1 MPDFSI
7 VTSRKKAY
15 FDRSTM
21 PEKYKDTKKYSDL
34 DLMLQ
39 GDINKQKKDN
49 PNLKYHTSD
58 ATISGRKFKKMVV
71 DYGSTIDGKWQKTGE
86 KITYLTIQNSR
97 PYWMTIFALSKS
109 SYTQP
114 PIEQPPANYPPAA
127 PAQS

>member
-21 PEKYKDTKKYSDL
+21 PEEYKDTKKYSDL

-58 ATISGRKFKKMVV
+58 ATISGRKFKKMA
-71 DYGSTIDGKWQKTGE
+71 
-86 KITYLTIQNSR
+86 LT
-97 PYWMTIFALSKS
+97 TEALLTASGRK
-109 SYTQP
+109 
-114 PIEQPPANYPPAA
+114 PAKK
-127 PAQS
+127 